1 MDFDP
6 GFWEDKVI
14 NLIFKF
20 EKMLKSN
27 KEEYF
32 DIDDFIDIIDIYLDM
47 NKIEAA
53 EKAVDIA
60 IKYHPLSVDIITL
73 KAEVYLKKNELNK
86 AFKVL
91 KFAQTLNEDSIDL
104 ILTWGFYYHKCRQN
118 QKAKMFFER
127 AIAKSN
133 GDDLKDTLLF
143 IARFYSDEKEHLQSI
158 EYFNRL
164 YEIDTENLDV
174 IFELA
179 SLYYEVDDY
188 ESALLMLDAGL
199 DVDPLDFLFWQ
210 LKGDVYHTLNKIPE
224 AIDAYE
230 NSLAIE
236 PGSYFAFYGLSN
248 LYFLQKEYKKSLEVN
263 KIYTDEF
270 FDDEYS
276 CYNNGC
282 CYYEMGEY
290 DKAIENF
297 QKSMAYDSTPD
308 PYLTWF
314 GLGKAYYK
322 LKDYDKS
329 CEYFKKTLD
338 INPDLDYVWLYLGY
352 VQLESGRYLHAANSF
367 EKAANCNPEN
377 DEACDCYFKIT
388 YNFLGI
394 DEAYKVICEIIEKN
408 PNNPKYLLLK
418 TACLIELDRIDEAEQ
433 ELRTAIAQKPSLDDF
448 FIFYPKIKELENFMH
463 IIEQQIKTQKK

>member
-179 SLYYEVDDY
+179 SL
-188 ESALLMLDAGL
+188 
-199 DVDPLDFLFWQ
+199 
-210 LKGDVYHTLNKIPE
+210 T
-224 AIDAYE
+224 
-230 NSLAIE
+230 
-236 PGSYFAFYGLSN
+236 
-248 LYFLQKEYKKSLEVN
+248 
-263 KIYTDEF
+263 T
-270 FDDEYS
+270 
-276 CYNNGC
+276 
-282 CYYEMGEY
+282 
-290 DKAIENF
+290 
-297 QKSMAYDSTPD
+297 
-308 PYLTWF
+308 
-314 GLGKAYYK
+314 
-322 LKDYDKS
+322 
-329 CEYFKKTLD
+329 
-338 INPDLDYVWLYLGY
+338 
-352 VQLESGRYLHAANSF
+352 R
-367 EKAANCNPEN
+367 
-377 DEACDCYFKIT
+377 
-388 YNFLGI
+388 
-394 DEAYKVICEIIEKN
+394 
-408 PNNPKYLLLK
+408 
-418 TACLIELDRIDEAEQ
+418 
-433 ELRTAIAQKPSLDDF
+433 
-448 FIFYPKIKELENFMH
+448 
-463 IIEQQIKTQKK
+463 